1 MTDQQQ
7 EARLRLSM
15 PDEWTLEHWRRFN
28 GGRQEFINKARAAN
42 EFADNLTANF
52 FGVKALIDSSYVR
65 LEGDRRPYRKPR
77 RWSRQRRRRFLF
89 VGLLD
94 REVADKI
101 EAASTRQRLLEAIV
115 LHHAKPVSEEQPD
128 GYEAPSELVLAWHLG
143 EYHLLRNGGLLD
155 QPALHFKVSYA
166 RVCMERAQ
174 GHQCEGIS
182 RLPA

>member
-65 LEGDRRPYRKPR
+65 LEGDPEAVQKAKAMVASASPPL
-77 RWSRQRRRRFLF
+77 SF

-101 EAASTRQRLLEAIV
+101 EAAFDT
-115 LHHAKPVSEEQPD
+115 
-128 GYEAPSELVLAWHLG
+128 
-143 EYHLLRNGGLLD
+143 
-155 QPALHFKVSYA
+155 PASF
-166 RVCMERAQ
+166 
-174 GHQCEGIS
+174 
-182 RLPA
+182 

>member
-52 FGVKALIDSSYVR
+52 YGARALIDSGYVKF
-65 LEGDRRPYRKPR
+65 EGDPDAVQKAKAMVASSSPVL
-77 RWSRQRRRRFLF
+77 SF
-89 VGLLD
+89 VGFLD

-101 EAASTRQRLLEAIV
+101 ESAFDIPAS
-115 LHHAKPVSEEQPD
+115 
-128 GYEAPSELVLAWHLG
+128 
-143 EYHLLRNGGLLD
+143 
-155 QPALHFKVSYA
+155 F
-166 RVCMERAQ
+166 
-174 GHQCEGIS
+174 
-182 RLPA
+182 